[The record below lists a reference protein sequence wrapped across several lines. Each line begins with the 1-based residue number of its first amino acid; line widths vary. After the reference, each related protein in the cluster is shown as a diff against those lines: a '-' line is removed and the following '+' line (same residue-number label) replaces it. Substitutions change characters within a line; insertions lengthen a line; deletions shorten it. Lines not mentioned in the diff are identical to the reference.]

1 MLQLAKKY
9 VKLLGNKYVVAGIA
23 LSLFLIFND
32 RYGLI
37 DQYEY
42 SKNLKEVKDKHAY
55 YTKEIE
61 RVKREQNELFG
72 SNKNLEKFAREKY
85 LMKADNEDVFVMIEG
100 ELETEE

>member
-1 MLQLAKKY
+1 MLSHTKKY
-9 VKLLGNKYVVAGIA
+9 AKLLSNKYLVAGAA
-23 LSLFLIFND
+23 LSLLLLFND

-37 DQYEY
+37 DQYNY
-42 SKNLKEVKDKHAY
+42 TKDLNEVKEKHAY

-85 LMKADNEDVFVMIEG
+85 LMKADDEDVFVMIKEKK
-100 ELETEE
+100 